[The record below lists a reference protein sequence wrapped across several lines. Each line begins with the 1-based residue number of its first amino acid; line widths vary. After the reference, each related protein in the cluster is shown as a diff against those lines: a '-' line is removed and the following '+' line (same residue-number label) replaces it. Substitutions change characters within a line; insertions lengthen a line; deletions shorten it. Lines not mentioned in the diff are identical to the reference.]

1 MAGGEATERFLFRS
15 AVFLILRDGGKILM
29 YRRISRHEGGN
40 YGVISGHLDGD
51 ETAQQGIIREAK
63 EEIGVSIEEG
73 DLKVLHVMHLNIR
86 DGAGEYFNIFMS
98 ADKWTGEIQNL
109 EPDRCSELTWFD
121 QNQLPDNTIE
131 YVRQALDYIDK
142 GIFYSNFGF
151 N

>member
-1 MAGGEATERFLFRS
+1 
-15 AVFLILRDGGKILM
+15 
-29 YRRISRHEGGN
+29 
-40 YGVISGHLDGD
+40 
-51 ETAQQGIIREAK
+51 
-63 EEIGVSIEEG
+63 
-73 DLKVLHVMHLNIR
+73 MHLNIR